1 MTNHLTTSWAML
13 VALGAFHGIN
23 PGMGWLF
30 AVALGMQE
38 RRRGA
43 VIRALLP
50 LGVGHALAVAAAVM
64 AAWAVGAVVPI
75 GSLRWPVAGAL
86 VSLGAMRLVRHSH
99 PRWASMRV
107 GMGGLT
113 LWSFLMAS
121 AHGAGLM
128 VVPVFVGMTMAGGE
142 HAHHMM
148 PGASAG
154 AAVAATALHAAGYL
168 VVTACVALLVFEKL
182 GVGLLRRAWF
192 NVESDL
198 GVGAHGHRRPH
209 AVAVEG
215 RPCVTRA
222 RPHHRAPSHARHAGG
237 RTRRRVATRGT
248 FADPSDAVVC
258 HILGTDLAAARAAG
272 DIHSAPIA
280 EVAELADAP
289 A

>member
-1 MTNHLTTSWAML
+1 ML

-50 LGVGHALAVAAAVM
+50 LGAGHALAVAAAV
-64 AAWAVGAVVPI
+64 AVALAVGRGRAAA
-75 GSLRWPVAGAL
+75 AGCGGWLPA
-86 VSLGAMRLVRHSH
+86 SSSRSASSRFFRHGH

-128 VVPVFVGMTMAGGE
+128 VRAGLRRDDDGGDGG

-154 AAVAATALHAAGYL
+154 AAWRPRALHAAGYL
-168 VVTACVALLVFEKL
+168 IVTAFVALLVFEKL

-192 NVESDL
+192 NLDL
-198 GVGAHGHRRPH
+198 IWAS
-209 AVAVEG
+209 ALM
-215 RPCVTRA
+215 A
-222 RPHHRAPSHARHAGG
+222 RPAP
-237 RTRRRVATRGT
+237 
-248 FADPSDAVVC
+248 
-258 HILGTDLAAARAAG
+258 
-272 DIHSAPIA
+272 
-280 EVAELADAP
+280 
-289 A
+289 